1 MSVYDIITDRIVAML
16 EKGTAPWHKP
26 WYSTAT
32 GEGPMNL
39 TTKKPYHGLNVMLLG
54 CLNYERPYFLTYKQA
69 AANGGQVRKGEKGY
83 PVIFW
88 KIEEETEL
96 KEKSFLLRYYT
107 VFNVSQC
114 DGLSHLLPVAIEKP
128 LEGPEA
134 HAKAESIADGYQNG
148 PSVKYGSNRACYQP
162 LTDRV
167 SMPHRADFVGQA
179 EFYSTLFHELGHST
193 GHKNRLNRP
202 TLADACM
209 FGDTNYSKEELV
221 AEFTAAF
228 LCGAAGIENVA
239 ALNNSA
245 AYIQGWSRELKK
257 DATLIVKAAS
267 QATKAADLILGVK

>member
-16 EKGTAPWHKP
+16 KKGTAPWHKP
-26 WYSTAT
+26 WHSTET

-69 AANGGQVRKGEKGY
+69 AENGGHARKGEKGH

-88 KIEEETEL
+88 KVEEATETTD
-96 KEKSFLLRYYT
+96 KTFLLRYYT

-114 DGLSHLLPVAIEKP
+114 DGLDHLLPAATAKP
-128 LEGPEA
+128 VEGPEA
-134 HAKAESIADGYQNG
+134 HAKAESIAAGYQNG
-148 PSVKYGSNRACYQP
+148 PTVIYGSNKACYRP
-162 LTDRV
+162 STDQV
-167 SMPHRADFVGQA
+167 FMPHRADFIGQA

-193 GHKNRLNRP
+193 GHKNRLNRL

-209 FGDTNYSKEELV
+209 FSDTNYSKEELV

-245 AYIQGWSRELKK
+245 AYIQGWLRELKK

-267 QATKAADLILGVK
+267 QATRAADLILGVK